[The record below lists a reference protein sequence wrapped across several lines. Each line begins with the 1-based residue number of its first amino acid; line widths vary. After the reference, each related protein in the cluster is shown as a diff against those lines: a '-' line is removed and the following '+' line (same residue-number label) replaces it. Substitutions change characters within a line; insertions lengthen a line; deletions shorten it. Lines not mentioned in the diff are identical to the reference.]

1 MHYTIKRQNKGR
13 TKTRFGIVLSLLK
26 PRYQRILMK
35 NNVIKKNSDDDRFIS
50 CLFRIEDSRIKVS
63 YNRRPFINL
72 ETREVS
78 TYTTVKDSYKILDWS
93 CAFCKTSIKSRI
105 DKFESDNFCCNKCY
119 AYYIKDNN
127 RVSQLVIDSMV
138 KFTDHYKQI
147 LLKTQKQFI
156 KYIKK
161 NEKRNSLL

>member
-1 MHYTIKRQNKGR
+1 MFIIRRQNKGR

-105 DKFESDNFCCNKCY
+105 YKFESDNFCCNKCY
-119 AYYIKDNN
+119 SYYIKDNN

>member
-35 NNVIKKNSDDDRFIS
+35 NNVIKKNSDDDKFLG

-78 TYTTVKDSYKILDWS
+78 TYTTVKDSYKILDWE
-93 CAFCKTSIKSRI
+93 CAFCKKTIKSRI
-105 DKFESDNFCCNKCY
+105 DKFEADNFCCNKCY
-119 AYYIKDNN
+119 TYYIKDNN
-127 RVSQLVIDSMV
+127 KVSQLVIDSMV
-138 KFTDHYKQI
+138 KFSDHYKQI

-161 NEKRNSLL
+161 NEKRHSLL